1 MNPSDARDL
10 LGTATF
16 LDVREPYEWEA
27 GHVEGA
33 VHIPIGQITFRV
45 AELDR
50 RDEIVVV
57 CQVGQRSALVTDWLN
72 QQGYNA
78 QNLEGGL
85 AAWSAEGLPLVSDA
99 ADGTLIDGR
108 ALGLTGEPLKPEDR

>member
-1 MNPSDARDL
+1 MEPAEANEL
-10 LGTATF
+10 LGRAVF

-33 VHIPIGQITFRV
+33 VHIPIGQITLRV
-45 AELDR
+45 AELDP
-50 RDEIVVV
+50 RDHVVVV

-72 QQGYNA
+72 DRGFKA

-85 AAWSAEGLPLVSDA
+85 AAWSAQGLPLVSEA
-99 ADGTLIDGR
+99 QEGRLVDGWAGDVS
-108 ALGLTGEPLKPEDR
+108 GERLDPDVG

>member
-1 MNPSDARDL
+1 MEPDQAQEL
-10 LGTATF
+10 IGEATF

-33 VHIPIGQITFRV
+33 VHIPIGQITLRV
-45 AELDR
+45 AELDP
-50 RDEIVVV
+50 RDDIVVV
-57 CQVGQRSALVTDWLN
+57 CQIGQRSALVTDWLN

-85 AAWSAEGLPLVSDA
+85 AAWSAAGLPLVG
-99 ADGTLIDGR
+99 GTEGGRLIDGLAR
-108 ALGLTGEPLKPEDR
+108 DLTGERLDPGDR